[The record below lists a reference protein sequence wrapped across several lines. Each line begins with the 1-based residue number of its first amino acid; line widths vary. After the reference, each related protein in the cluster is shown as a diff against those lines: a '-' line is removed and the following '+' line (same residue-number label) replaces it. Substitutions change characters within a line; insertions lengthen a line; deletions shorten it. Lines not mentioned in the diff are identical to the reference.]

1 MTMKTKKLFLF
12 ILSML
17 LYTGCHPLGKTGRDT
32 VKDAPVETG
41 GANEDDHRET
51 PETQAPLQ
59 METETP
65 GDEEHQPEQ
74 RQQKQN
80 PAEQKPGRID
90 LQPICQYPELP
101 TGCEITSLA
110 MVLNYNGIS
119 VDKCELADH
128 YLDKG
133 EVGTVDFRKAFEG
146 DPRDDSSYG
155 CYAPVIVNT
164 ANKYLEAAR
173 SELRAADI
181 SGCRLEELFPYI
193 EAGVPVIIWGTLDCA
208 EGYYSVTWN
217 VDGTDISW
225 YTPEHCRV
233 LVGCEDGQVWTADP
247 VYGDVR
253 AYDIQVFESR
263 YEDLGRQAVVIQ

>member
-1 MTMKTKKLFLF
+1 MKKKKLFLF

-17 LYTGCHPLGKTGRDT
+17 LCMGCHPSGKTDRDA
-32 VKDAPVETG
+32 VKDAPVETVRVE
-41 GANEDDHRET
+41 EDDKKT
-51 PETQAPLQ
+51 PEAATPLQ
-59 METETP
+59 METPVDEKHQQTP
-65 GDEEHQPEQ
+65 HQQ
-74 RQQKQN
+74 GKN
-80 PAEQKPGRID
+80 PAEQEKGWID

-110 MVLNYNGIS
+110 MVLNYHGIS
-119 VDKCELADH
+119 ADKCDLADH

-164 ANKYLEAAR
+164 ANKYLEAAQ

-181 SGCRLEELFPYI
+181 SGGQLEELFPYI
-193 EAGVPVIIWGTLDCA
+193 DAGVPVIIWGTLDCA

-217 VDGTDISW
+217 VDGTDMSW

-233 LVGCEDGQVWTADP
+233 LVGYEDGQVWTADP

-253 AYDIQVFESR
+253 AYDLHVFESR
-263 YEDLGRQAVVIQ
+263 YEDLGRQAVVIL